1 MKISR
6 IKKMSIFIVMFLV
19 LVSLPPELKAQSDGG
34 YGTTSNLSYGA
45 GARAMGLGRAY
56 VAIVSDP
63 TAAFWNPAGLE
74 LVPSASFT
82 LFHHQLFE
90 STIYDYAGFA
100 YPTLTYGTVGIGLAR
115 LGTGEIIQRDMN
127 NVNLGT
133 MNYEEAEVYIA
144 YAKKLPWNIYGGL
157 NFKIRRQS
165 FSGINEDDTG
175 FGFDIGLMY
184 RPGWEEGIFSNM
196 GFGLS
201 YRNLVS
207 PLLRLGSESD
217 QEPYHFTFGLVKGF
231 RVGEGGIFN
240 LVMDVHKS
248 GEESIALLT
257 GTEYVFNNMGTIRM
271 GLDNMNFAFGAG
283 VKYAMVQLDYSFGST
298 LSDGEFPPTHR
309 FSLTFDIGKSRE
321 ELLAEEHETRRQR
334 ELELVSRT
342 KEEERQNLI
351 AESMQKGRQYLEE
364 DRYFD
369 AYSEFQQVIS
379 VDPFNKEAN
388 VLLDSSMALMDA
400 NLEKERQQAVSEAV
414 NKELAQQNADLVTQY
429 FERGND
435 YKLKNRYTDA
445 LVQYRSALELSPNS
459 SIIKDAIATT
469 ERLVKEEVQK
479 LVDKGRLQFRNGN
492 FSEALQTLSEAM
504 VLSPEDPELKD
515 EINTLANRIKIQ
527 QYTSQALQ
535 LFDLGQYEEALK
547 LFEEALEM
555 DPSNVQLRNYVERAR
570 RGLGTSDETMDP
582 ESERKYIQGVD
593 LFLGGK
599 YREALNI
606 WKELEQK
613 YPYIK
618 KLQDAIKNAE
628 ERSKRTSSK

>member
-6 IKKMSIFIVMFLV
+6 IKQISIFAAIFLMLFV
-19 LVSLPPELKAQSDGG
+19 LPSGLLSQSDGG

-74 LVPSASFT
+74 LVPRASFT

-115 LGTGEIIQRDMN
+115 LGTGEIIQRDEN

-133 MNYEEAEVYIA
+133 MNYEEAEVYFA
-144 YAKKLPWNIYGGL
+144 YAKKLPWNLYGGL

-175 FGFDIGLMY
+175 FGFDVGFMY

-217 QEPYHFTFGLVKGF
+217 QEPYHFTFGMVKGF
-231 RVGEGGIFN
+231 RVGEGGVFN
-240 LVMDVHKS
+240 LVMDIHKS
-248 GEESIALLT
+248 GEQSATLLA
-257 GTEYVFNNMGTIRM
+257 GTEYVFNNLGSIRL

-283 VKYAMVQLDYSFGST
+283 VRYSMVQLDYSFGST

-321 ELLAEEHETRRQR
+321 ELVAEADKARDVR
-334 ELELVSRT
+334 EAELVART

-351 AESMQKGRQYLEE
+351 AESMKEGQKFLEE

-369 AYSEFQQVIS
+369 AYTEFQQVIS

-388 VLLDSSMALMDA
+388 VLLDSSKALMDA
-400 NLEKERQQAVSEAV
+400 DLEKERQRAVSEAV
-414 NKELAQQNADLVTQY
+414 DKELAQQNAELMNQY
-429 FERGND
+429 FERGQD
-435 YKLKNRYTDA
+435 LALKNRFTEA
-445 LVQYRSALELSPNS
+445 LVQFQSALELAPNNPT
-459 SIIKDAIATT
+459 IENAIENT
-469 ERLVKEEVQK
+469 ERKMAEEVRK
-479 LVDKGRLQFRNGN
+479 LVDKGRDQFQNGN

-504 VLSPEDPELKD
+504 VLAPDDPELKD

-527 QYTSQALQ
+527 QYTTQALQ
-535 LFDLGQYEEALK
+535 LLDQERFEDALK
-547 LFEEALEM
+547 LFEEALKM
-555 DPSNVQLRNYVERAR
+555 DPTNQVLRNYVERSR

-599 YREALNI
+599 YQEALNI
-606 WKELEQK
+606 WNELEKK
-613 YPYIK
+613 YPYNK

-628 ERSKRTSSK
+628 ERLKRTRQ